1 MLRVVAT
8 AVGSDDSLAGLTR
21 IRVVWFE
28 GRANPVLLRY
38 TLDRDSPESRATMSA
53 RPRGLH
59 RSAASGNSSRLT
71 MPAGRT

>member
-28 GRANPVLLRY
+28 GRANSVLLRY
-38 TLDRDSPESRATMSA
+38 TLDRDSPECRPVRGAFIEAPPPAT
-53 RPRGLH
+53 
-59 RSAASGNSSRLT
+59 AAD
-71 MPAGRT
+71 